1 MATQRHI
8 EKLSTIF
15 DLKIGRALCL
25 DDSISTRVMLIY
37 DRNKNQKEFKVLGK
51 GTTIEMNG
59 LITSWLE
66 ENMDINDIIIHLNQD
81 EINID
86 TISKPH
92 NC

>member
-86 TISKPH
+86 NISKPPT
-92 NC
+92 C